1 MQNLPEWNFNK
12 SNPYFAIRSRSIK
25 ENSDIHPHF
34 INNYNV
40 DGLDL
45 DGSRQLHEKYYEHS
59 VTNKIA
65 AKIVSV

>member
-1 MQNLPEWNFNK
+1 MQNLPEWNK
-12 SNPYFAIRSRSIK
+12 SNPYFAIRSRSIN

-45 DGSRQLHEKYYEHS
+45 DGSRQVHEKY
-59 VTNKIA
+59 
-65 AKIVSV
+65 